1 MHRATE
7 ARNEIGPLLDRLI
20 TQLESEGSATQSA
33 YFNRI
38 RRTLCAVNND
48 LELTTPI
55 VELSTAPVVGFR
67 FSHDAD
73 ALIDRILVKVAQLA
87 QELETITPV
96 TPDYQ

>member
-20 TQLESEGSATQSA
+20 VQLDREGSATQSA

-38 RRTLCAVNND
+38 RRTLSSVTNEQD
-48 LELTTPI
+48 LTTPI

-67 FSHDAD
+67 FSNDAD
-73 ALIDRILVKVAQLA
+73 ALIDRILVKVEELA
-87 QELETITPV
+87 KDLQPIKQDL
-96 TPDYQ
+96 Q